1 MKLRMLYVVLIGRSE
16 PVLDCSRPSQMPSQA
31 SMNLG
36 LTVRR
41 VLLRGT
47 TKALLYVVLEESL
60 EVRVLS
66 CYDTRSD
73 HPNYRP

>member
-1 MKLRMLYVVLIGRSE
+1 
-16 PVLDCSRPSQMPSQA
+16 MPSQA